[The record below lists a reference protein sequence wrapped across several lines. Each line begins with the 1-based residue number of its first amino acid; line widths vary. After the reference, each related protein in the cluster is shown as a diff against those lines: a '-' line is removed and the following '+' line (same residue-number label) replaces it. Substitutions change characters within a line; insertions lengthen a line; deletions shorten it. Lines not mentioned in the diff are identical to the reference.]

1 MWTFNSPFSSK
12 INHSSFTIKSSFSDN
27 IKDNNSRDISNEFS
41 FQTPIKGSNSNI
53 IDNNNLTPFK
63 LGFNFYLTNAYSSE
77 PFDINPINNLFNSS
91 SHNSASKDKKREN
104 DKKSTQQSL
113 YEFSPEFYNKK
124 NKNNSMC
131 SMNSNSFSS
140 ECMKIRNMN
149 GLIQKNLSLLFSDIK
164 DENSMISNNENDK
177 NFFMKSMSYKYEDNE
192 KILTNNN
199 NNSINSY
206 KNNSSKKIFEC
217 SNSTSFFSPMSYHK
231 KRRIRKNNEQLFL
244 LRKFYNDHKY
254 WSKNQIKEISH
265 LTGIKENK
273 VYKWLWDQRNKE
285 IKNTKFTVNKTTEKI
300 FKK

>member
-1 MWTFNSPFSSK
+1 MWPFNSTFSSK
-12 INHSSFTIKSSFSDN
+12 INQSSFTIKSSFSDK
-27 IKDNNSRDISNEFS
+27 IKDNNFKDLSNGFS
-41 FQTPIKGSNSNI
+41 FQTPIKSSNSNI
-53 IDNNNLTPFK
+53 ADNNNLTPFK
-63 LGFNFYLTNAYSSE
+63 LGFNFYLTNVYSSE
-77 PFDINPINNLFNSS
+77 PTDINPINNLFNFS

-104 DKKSTQQSL
+104 DKKSTEKSS

-131 SMNSNSFSS
+131 SMNNNSFSS

-164 DENSMISNNENDK
+164 DENSMINNNENDK
-177 NFFMKSMSYKYEDNE
+177 NFFMKSMAFKYEDKE
-192 KILTNNN
+192 EILISNN
-199 NNSINSY
+199 NNSINSC

-244 LRKFYNDHKY
+244 LRKFYTEHKY

-285 IKNTKFTVNKTTEKI
+285 IKNTKFTVNKTTEKNI
-300 FKK
+300 